1 MKTYDPTKV
10 IVTVGPYVI
19 AGFAEGSLVKAERN
33 VDAYKLTVGGKG
45 DASVRFKS
53 ADRSGRITLTL
64 LQSSGSN
71 GQLTSLALLDENGNP
86 LQGLAGLLN
95 LIPVIGGVLSA
106 IASAPVEGKAP
117 VLVKDLNGAPL
128 WEAEDAWIL
137 RAPGASWDET
147 VKERTWILETANL
160 SYLEG
165 GY

>member
-1 MKTYDPTKV
+1 MKTYDPTKI

-19 AGFAEGSLVKAERN
+19 GGFAEGSMVKAERN
-33 VDAYKLTVGGKG
+33 VDAYKLTVGAKG
-45 DASVRFKS
+45 DAVRFKT

-86 LQGLAGLLN
+86 LQGVAGLLSQ
-95 LIPVIGGVLSA
+95 IPIIGGVLGA

-117 VLVKDLNGAPL
+117 VLIKDLNGVPL
-128 WEAEDAWIL
+128 WAAADAWIL
-137 RAPGASWDET
+137 RAPGAAWDET
-147 VKERTWILETANL
+147 VKERTWILETDNL